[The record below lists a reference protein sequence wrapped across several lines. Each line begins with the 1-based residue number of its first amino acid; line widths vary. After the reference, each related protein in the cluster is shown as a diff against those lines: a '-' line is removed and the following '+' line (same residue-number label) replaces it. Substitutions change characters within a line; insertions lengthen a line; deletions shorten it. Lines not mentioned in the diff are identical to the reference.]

1 MNRNFDT
8 GAGTRNEA
16 RRRREEDAAR
26 EAGARSRRLERE
38 GGIEK
43 EQGELHI
50 VVVTVLRSQSQ
61 SEPVLFWPEPEP
73 V

>member
-38 GGIEK
+38 GGVEK

-50 VVVTVLRSQSQ
+50 VVITVLRSRRR
-61 SEPVLFWPEPEP
+61 SEPVLCWPEPEP